1 MIFDVCGSL
10 SFISYGGICKFM
22 KRRVFAWLLLAG
34 FILLLLNL
42 AIFKVYWE
50 ICLTVYIFIMLMY
63 VFYGM
68 AKKQ

>member
-1 MIFDVCGSL
+1 
-10 SFISYGGICKFM
+10 M